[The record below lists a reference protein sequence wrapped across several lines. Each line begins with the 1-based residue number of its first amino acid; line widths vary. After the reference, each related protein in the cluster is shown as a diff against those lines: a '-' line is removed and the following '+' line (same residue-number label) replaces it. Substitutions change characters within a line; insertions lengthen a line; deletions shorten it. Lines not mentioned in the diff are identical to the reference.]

1 MSLLF
6 TSVNIK
12 KKKDIL
18 IFYSTVLICK
28 VDTEKD
34 LVQMLELF

>member
-6 TSVNIK
+6 TIVNIK

-18 IFYSTVLICK
+18 IFYSIVLICK